1 MTQNPLL
8 QNEGLPHFD
17 QFTPAAV
24 APAITSLIEQAQQ
37 TLSQVKADTTP
48 ATWDDFV
55 LPLEVATERLGRAWG
70 VVGHLNAVN
79 DHKEL
84 RDAYNTALPQITE
97 FWTALG
103 SDEGLFEKYQ
113 LLAKSDNFVSM
124 TAAQQRSVENAL
136 RDFILGGAQLKGE
149 AKLRY
154 AQIQERQAQLS
165 QQFSENVLDAT
176 NGFSILITD
185 RARLAGLPDD
195 ALAAA
200 AQEAKADGHDNTWK
214 FTLRGPSYM
223 PVMQYADDGKLRES
237 MYQASV
243 TRASA
248 LSQQA
253 NAEKLDNTG
262 IIDESLALRDEEAK
276 LLGMRNFADVSLA
289 PKMAESPEQVIDF
302 LQDLATRARPFAERD
317 LNELKHFANSSLGM
331 PHLNSWDVSYASEKL
346 KERNYAFS
354 ENEVKQYFQAPK
366 VLTGLFTLIEKLF
379 KVRLRPDTTSTWHP
393 DVLFF
398 RIERL
403 DGGLIGQFYVDL
415 FARPTK
421 RGGAWMDDARG
432 RTVRAG
438 KQQTPVAYLN
448 CNFQPPVGNKPGL
461 LTHDDVI
468 TMFHETG
475 HGLHHLLTQ
484 VDELAVS
491 GINGVEWDA
500 VELPSQFLENF
511 AWDWNVVES
520 MSAHIDTNS
529 PLPRALFDKMVKAK
543 NFQAGLQTLRQ
554 IEFSLF
560 DMKLHTL
567 CPPKGSSPGAF
578 VQSVVGQIREQVSLM
593 PPPGYNRFQNSFSHI
608 FAGGYA
614 AGYYSYKW
622 AEVLSADCFAAFE
635 ETGGVNP
642 ETGERFL
649 REILSRGGSRPAI
662 DSFRAFRGRDPQ
674 IEALLRHNGM
684 IESPPTESSNH
695 EAEPA

>member
-1 MTQNPLL
+1 
-8 QNEGLPHFD
+8 
-17 QFTPAAV
+17 
-24 APAITSLIEQAQQ
+24 
-37 TLSQVKADTTP
+37 
-48 ATWDDFV
+48 
-55 LPLEVATERLGRAWG
+55 
-70 VVGHLNAVN
+70 
-79 DHKEL
+79 L
-84 RDAYNTALPQITE
+84 RDAYNAVLPQITE

-113 LLAKSDNFVSM
+113 LLAASAQFASM
-124 TAAQQRSVENAL
+124 TPAQQRCIENAL
-136 RDFILGGAQLKGE
+136 RDFKLGGAQLKGE
-149 AKLRY
+149 EKKRY
-154 AQIQERQAQLS
+154 AQVQERQAQLA

-185 RARLAGLPDD
+185 RSRLSGLPDD
-195 ALAAA
+195 VLAAA
-200 AQEAKADGHDNTWK
+200 AQEAAAEGHDKAWK
-214 FTLRGPSYM
+214 FTLRAPSYM
-223 PVMQYADDGKLRES
+223 PVMQYADDGALRET

-248 LSQQA
+248 LSTQA
-253 NAEKLDNTG
+253 NAQKLDNTA

-276 LLGMRNFADVSLA
+276 LLGMRNFADVSLT
-289 PKMAESPEQVIDF
+289 PKMAESPEQVISF
-302 LQDLATRARPFAERD
+302 LQDLATRARPFAQRD
-317 LNELKHFANSSLGM
+317 LNELRDFASSTLGM
-331 PHLNSWDVSYASEKL
+331 PNLNSWDVSYASEKL

-366 VLTGLFTLIEKLF
+366 VLAGLFGLIEKLF
-379 KVRLRPDTTSTWHP
+379 NVRLHPDSTSTWHA

-403 DGGLIGQFYVDL
+403 DGELIGQFYVDL

-432 RTVRAG
+432 RAIRGA

-448 CNFQPPVGNKPGL
+448 CNFQPPVGDKPGL

-511 AWDWNVVES
+511 AWDWKVVES
-520 MSAHIDTNS
+520 MSAHVDTNA
-529 PLPRALFDKMVKAK
+529 PLPRTLFDKMVKAK

-560 DMKLHTL
+560 DMQLHTL
-567 CPPKGSSPGAF
+567 CPGPQATAGAF
-578 VQSVVGQIREQVSLM
+578 VQSVVAQIREQVSLM
-593 PPPGYNRFQNSFSHI
+593 PPPAYNRFQNSFSHI

-635 ETGGVNP
+635 ETGGVNS
-642 ETGERFL
+642 ETGQRFL
-649 REILSRGGSRPAI
+649 QEILSRGGSRPAI